1 MATNCRIWLSQMKT
15 ARRSPLAARGARLR
29 CAAGRARGDAE
40 AVPAKESRPKTYMQ
54 PVVTSDAAQRHG
66 GYHERAVSWR

>member
-15 ARRSPLAARGARLR
+15 ARRAPLAARVFAALR
-29 CAAGRARGDAE
+29 AARGDAE